1 MSILNIFTQ
10 DAFSVMRLTDA
21 LREIKYTP
29 SRIGQM
35 GLFQTTSI
43 DTLDIAIEK
52 DKEQN
57 RMLISASP
65 SGGPGQTFDKSKRA
79 VRMLKVPHFQV
90 DDAIYADEVQQVR
103 AFGQEVAVERLQ
115 QKIAD
120 RAAEASQ
127 FFALTEEYHRL
138 NILKSGQLLDADG
151 AVLFDYFT
159 EFGESQQA
167 EVDFDLDNASATDGA
182 LRKKCAGVIRQMAG
196 ILDGLPYTGIMALCG
211 DAFFDDLIAHKEVRE
226 TYKGYADAASLRN
239 AYINRATLASTAP
252 SSSAASPGRTIA
264 AARMSASIPT
274 SATCSPWACL
284 GLFRTVYGPA
294 DYIETVNTPGQRLYG
309 KQWEMQNGKG
319 VNLEFQMNALHYCTR
334 PRVLIPAKR
343 T

>member
-1 MSILNIFTQ
+1 MSILNIFSQ

-52 DKEQN
+52 SKDQN
-57 RMLISASP
+57 SILVSASP
-65 SGGPGQTFDKSKRA
+65 RGGTGQTFGKTKRA
-79 VRMLKVPHFQV
+79 MRMLKVPHFQV

-138 NILKSGQLLDADG
+138 NILKTGQLLDADG
-151 AVLFDYFT
+151 SVLFDYFT

-167 EVDFDLDNASATDGA
+167 VVDFDLDNAGATDGA
-182 LRKKCAGVIRQMAG
+182 LRKKCAGVIRQ
-196 ILDGLPYTGIMALCG
+196 
-211 DAFFDDLIAHKEVRE
+211 
-226 TYKGYADAASLRN
+226 
-239 AYINRATLASTAP
+239 
-252 SSSAASPGRTIA
+252 IA
-264 AARMSASIPT
+264 ARQSS
-274 SATCSPWACL
+274 
-284 GLFRTVYGPA
+284 
-294 DYIETVNTPGQRLYG
+294 
-309 KQWEMQNGKG
+309 
-319 VNLEFQMNALHYCTR
+319 
-334 PRVLIPAKR
+334 
-343 T
+343 